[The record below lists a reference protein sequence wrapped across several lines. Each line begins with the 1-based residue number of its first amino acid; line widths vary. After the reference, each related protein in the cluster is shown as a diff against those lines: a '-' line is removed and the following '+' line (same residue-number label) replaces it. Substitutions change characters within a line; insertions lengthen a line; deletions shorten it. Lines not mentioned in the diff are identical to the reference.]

1 MSIAFRGDSKG
12 DILLI
17 YLLQNERPPRTM
29 FLYKNIIGFKI
40 KEFL

>member
-1 MSIAFRGDSKG
+1 MSIALRGDSDG
-12 DILLI
+12 DILLT
-17 YLLQNERPPRTM
+17 YLPQNECSPKII